1 MKKLV
6 ISGLLS
12 ASLISGMAFAGGTA
26 APVEEPPAPSGL
38 EISGNVD
45 VLVGYQRD
53 SANAANASASAA
65 TACGAGGLTQGDL
78 GACAAGGLV
87 PTASADHFRFLVDQ
101 VEIDLSKEFGENLRV
116 RADIDASDLVGTARR
131 VGDVFEVE
139 QAYVTWNIGSGD
151 GAEWLV
157 GKFNLPIGLES
168 VDRNDNVFSTY
179 TPGFQFVLPT
189 NVIGTK
195 IYWAF
200 TDNWSLDV
208 GAVNNLN
215 GLINGNSAIPTG
227 FFRIGANWGDEG
239 NESYVNLGGAFGPE
253 QNVAVTGQSE
263 NTHYDMLGAL
273 WGQVALS
280 DTWDIGFEGLYRRT
294 NAITAGGVNQQALAG
309 QLFFVWEATDLWD
322 FQLRYAMLWDLD
334 PVSAAGDGIGASTT
348 SSTFGG
354 FEGMTHSG
362 TLGATYAIADEA
374 KVKIEYRFDFASND
388 AAGLANAT
396 FHTGVAEFA
405 YSF

>member
-1 MKKLV
+1 MKKLIV
-6 ISGLLS
+6 SGLLS
-12 ASLISGMAFAGGTA
+12 ASLMSSLAFAGGTA

-53 SANAANASASAA
+53 SANAAVAPTS
-65 TACGAGGLTQGDL
+65 GGLTQGDL
-78 GACAAGGLV
+78 GIANA
-87 PTASADHFRFLVDQ
+87 ASADHFRFLVDQ
-101 VEIDLSKEFGENLRV
+101 VEIDLNKEFGQNLRV
-116 RADIDASDLVGTARR
+116 RADLDASDLTGTARR
-131 VGDVFEVE
+131 GANLFEVE

-168 VDRNDNVFSTY
+168 VDRNENTFVTY
-179 TPGFQFVLPT
+179 TPGFQFLLPT

-215 GLINGNSAIPTG
+215 APITGNSAIPTG
-227 FFRIGANWGDEG
+227 FLRVGGNWGDDDRK
-239 NESYVNLGGAFGPE
+239 SFVNIGAAFGPE
-253 QNVAVTGQSE
+253 SGTGTGGSQNAHE
-263 NTHYDMLGAL
+263 DILGDL

-280 DTWDIGFEGLYRRT
+280 DTWDLGFEGTFRESPSRV
-294 NAITAGGVNQQALAG
+294 AGGITQKAFAG
-309 QLFFVWEATDLWD
+309 QLYVVWEASDLWD
-322 FQLRYAMLWDLD
+322 FQLRYAMLDDLD
-334 PVSAAGDGIGASTT
+334 AASVAGDGIGASTT
-348 SSTFGG
+348 SSTWGG
-354 FEGMTHSG
+354 FQGITHTG
-362 TLGATYAIADEA
+362 TLGATYAIADDA
-374 KVKIEYRFDFASND
+374 KVKMEYRLDLASTSV
-388 AAGLANAT
+388 AGVANPM